1 MILTHDDSA
10 WYSFPAFNLYRVGIT
25 LDLQS
30 ADAWRCGP
38 RAFALRSNGVALHI
52 LKNPGPVRC
61 LFTLPRSLSAYMVW
75 IAIIQLGIIL
85 YTWLFNKGNLLE
97 AALLN
102 LIFNANNTVIMGL
115 PIMYAT
121 TGPVGARVS
130 LLTCE

>member
-1 MILTHDDSA
+1 M
-10 WYSFPAFNLYRVGIT
+10 
-25 LDLQS
+25 
-30 ADAWRCGP
+30 
-38 RAFALRSNGVALHI
+38 
-52 LKNPGPVRC
+52 
-61 LFTLPRSLSAYMVW
+61 MW

-130 LLTCE
+130 LLTCEYGAPDRHGLAHIVC